1 MLHSK
6 HEMIKIRE
14 IKFEKTTFSAVCVQ
28 SDLSGK
34 PSEQCESLKYSH
46 EIIIWTKKKVLKMLT
61 GQATPANVQGVSNQ
75 IYKRSETHS
84 NMVNGWKRLKNSL
97 THLLLSQILQQS
109 ALSFYSWG
117 WSQQTVYYWP
127 QRCTLQCVFLV
138 EFHCCCTAKRCR
150 SIRGKIYKSKET
162 VKSS

>member
-1 MLHSK
+1 MLDSK

-14 IKFEKTTFSAVCVQ
+14 IKFEKRRFLQFVSSQILAVNHQ
-28 SDLSGK
+28 SNVNHSSTVIRSSFGPK
-34 PSEQCESLKYSH
+34 KSFKNTY
-46 EIIIWTKKKVLKMLT
+46 WTSYTCKCARCIQSNI
-61 GQATPANVQGVSNQ
+61 QA
-75 IYKRSETHS
+75 KR
-84 NMVNGWKRLKNSL
+84 NPFQVNGWERLKNCL

-138 EFHCCCTAKRCR
+138 EFHCCCTAKRRR
-150 SIRGKIYKSKET
+150 SIRGKNI
-162 VKSS
+162 